1 MSPGDWADR
10 QLRNPEACSIS
21 QHENGTRPAEGEK
34 GYGNQKLKNRPENG
48 ELLRPAISGK
58 AEDERLQENQ
68 HLVHYV
74 NKPIPCL
81 MEYRIQAVH

>member
-58 AEDERLQENQ
+58 AEDERLQTWK
-68 HLVHYV
+68 LA
-74 NKPIPCL
+74 
-81 MEYRIQAVH
+81 MELPEVYRKAVP